1 MRIHQFKSII
11 RITIKYN
18 NEINIKNIFCTYF
31 IISNSFKQN
40 KEKKRIKM
48 NDFANTIALIT
59 NSMQSNIIYENNIQY
74 LTFNQVISRYLYK
87 H

>member
-1 MRIHQFKSII
+1 
-11 RITIKYN
+11 
-18 NEINIKNIFCTYF
+18 
-31 IISNSFKQN
+31 
-40 KEKKRIKM
+40 M